1 MPTRTFQE
9 GIRNPGEIRSLP
21 NIASEYAEYPPNAV
35 SGQNPS
41 LRRRGRLTRADSGK
55 ALTNIKEILPPKD
68 QTPGMAISTTLS
80 AESRVIDELSRDHK
94 NVARL
99 LRLMDQQIA
108 ALSRNEKTDFQ
119 SMADIMYYM
128 KHFPDLF
135 HHPRE
140 ELVFT
145 RLEKRSAEAARL
157 IKELRYEHQLLSES
171 GTDLFDSIKQ
181 AINDQLV
188 ERELLVTKAHGY
200 SAMLLDHMRKEDAG
214 IFPLAQVLL
223 APEEWAAINQEMDI
237 PSDPLFEGKVEKGF
251 LALHEFL
258 TSHE

>member
-1 MPTRTFQE
+1 MPTRTFHE
-9 GIRNPGEIRSLP
+9 GTRKPGEIRSLP
-21 NIASEYAEYPPNAV
+21 NIASEYAECPPIAV

-41 LRRRGRLTRADSGK
+41 LRRRGRQTRADSGRV
-55 ALTNIKEILPPKD
+55 LTHIKEILPPKD
-68 QTPGMAISTTLS
+68 QTPGMAISTRHS
-80 AESRVIDELSRDHK
+80 AASRVIDELGRDHK

-99 LRLMDQQIA
+99 LSLMDKQLA
-108 ALSRNEKTDFQ
+108 ALSRNEKPDFQ
-119 SMADIMYYM
+119 VMADIMSYM
-128 KHFPDLF
+128 THYPDMF

-145 RLEKRSAEAARL
+145 RLEKRSADAARL

-171 GTDLFDSIKQ
+171 GADLFDSIKQ

-223 APEEWAAINQEMDI
+223 APEEWAAINREMDI

-251 LALHEFL
+251 LALQEFL
-258 TSHE
+258 TSHG

>member
-1 MPTRTFQE
+1 MT
-9 GIRNPGEIRSLP
+9 
-21 NIASEYAEYPPNAV
+21 
-35 SGQNPS
+35 
-41 LRRRGRLTRADSGK
+41 
-55 ALTNIKEILPPKD
+55 
-68 QTPGMAISTTLS
+68 ISTTLS
-80 AESRVIDELSRDHK
+80 AASRVINELDRDHK
-94 NVARL
+94 NISRL
-99 LRLMDQQIA
+99 LSLMDKQIA
-108 ALSRNEKTDFQ
+108 ALTRNEKTDFQ
-119 SMADIMYYM
+119 AMADIMYYM
-128 KHFPDLF
+128 THYPDLF

-171 GTDLFDSIKQ
+171 GADLFDSIKQ

-237 PSDPLFEGKVEKGF
+237 PSDPLFEGKIEKGF
-251 LALHEFL
+251 LDLQEFL
-258 TSHE
+258 ASHG